1 MSVKTTRPDVSIVS
15 SLEPVVCYLGGLT
28 TKEKT

>member
-15 SLEPVVCYLGGLT
+15 SQVAVFCYRGGLI
-28 TKEKT
+28 TKEIT

>member
-15 SLEPVVCYLGGLT
+15 SLEAVFCYLGGLI